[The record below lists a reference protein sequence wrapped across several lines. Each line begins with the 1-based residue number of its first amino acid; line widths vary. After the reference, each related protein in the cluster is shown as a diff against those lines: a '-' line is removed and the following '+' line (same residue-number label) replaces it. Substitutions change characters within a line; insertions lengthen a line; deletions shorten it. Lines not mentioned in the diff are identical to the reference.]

1 MHINDT
7 WFSRA
12 KSIPKSMNILS
23 NVLYN
28 KLYEYIVIHKKILRG
43 FIEITC
49 KLQFIFQVEK
59 TLGKYFLNVVV
70 FNHSP

>member
-1 MHINDT
+1 MVFQGKKH
-7 WFSRA
+7 
-12 KSIPKSMNILS
+12 PKKHPMNILL

-28 KLYEYIVIHKKILRG
+28 KIYEYIVIHKKTLRG